1 MPKLTPT
8 IQPFLDKPMS
18 PDETKYVLFS
28 APLDKTTSNRRGT
41 RYAPNA
47 IRYESSFMD
56 TCSSRTKLDWDD
68 LNLSDIGDLEC
79 LNVTSTLTS
88 IEQLIKRLENK
99 VPVMLGGEHTITL
112 GAVRA
117 LKPELVVVFDA
128 HLDLRDTLFEEKYC
142 HATYLRR
149 SFEEIGC
156 EAVVL
161 GARALSGEE
170 VNYLNNSDEISM
182 VTSHEI
188 MGNGVE
194 PYVKRIQER
203 IEEVETVYLSIDMD
217 VLDPAYAPA
226 VGNPHPEGLSTTHV
240 MDIIH
245 GIMSPKFKGFD
256 FNEVYPH
263 YDTGQTA
270 ITAAYL
276 IIETLYSH
284 IKSSSSV

>member
-1 MPKLTPT
+1 MPNLTPT
-8 IQPFLDKPMS
+8 IQPFLDKSTS
-18 PDETKYVLFS
+18 PDETKYVLFA
-28 APLDKTTSNRRGT
+28 APFDETTSNRRGT

-56 TCSSRTKLDWDD
+56 TYSPRTELDWDD

-88 IEQLIKRLENK
+88 IEQLVKGLGNK

-117 LKPELVVVFDA
+117 LRPELIIVFDA
-128 HLDLRDTLFEEKYC
+128 HLDLRDTLFEEKLC

-161 GARALSGEE
+161 GARALSSEE
-170 VNYLNNSDEISM
+170 VDYLNSSDKLTM
-182 VTSHEI
+182 VTSHEVI
-188 MGNGVE
+188 RNGVE
-194 PYVKRIQER
+194 SYVKYIQER
-203 IEEVETVYLSIDMD
+203 IEEVETAYLSIDMD
-217 VLDPAYAPA
+217 ALDPSYAPA

-240 MDIIH
+240 MDITH

-256 FNEVYPH
+256 INEVCPH

-270 ITAAYL
+270 VTAAYL
-276 IIETLYSH
+276 IMETVYSH
-284 IKSSSSV
+284 IRASRSA